1 MTNHL
6 LLLGAGYSH
15 NWGGWLA
22 NRFFDILMSEP
33 AVQGDAGLRDLL
45 WKHRNAGG
53 FEAALEELQLG
64 VLDQTDLQPR
74 LDGLETALRAV
85 FARMNGAFFRREGG
99 YEFNNATGWFI
110 REMLVSFDAIFSLN
124 QDLLL
129 ERAYIN
135 DGNIGLTGAR
145 RWDGAVLPGVRW
157 PHPRPADYLPTEWD
171 AARWIVDGPVET
183 PKRMQP
189 VYKLHG
195 SSSWFRPDGSNL
207 LVLGGAKADRIAE
220 AQILAEY
227 FTEFEHRLAL
237 AETRIMIIGYGFND
251 AHINAALVA
260 AADTGL
266 KMFIVDPRGANAFDH
281 VDDPAPFRSM
291 FIGASTPALS
301 VTFAGDVAE
310 RDNIMR
316 FFTA

>member
-6 LLLGAGYSH
+6 LLIGAGFSH

-22 NRFFDILMSEP
+22 HRFFDILMSEP
-33 AVQGDAGLRDLL
+33 AAQADASLRDLL
-45 WKHRNAGG
+45 WKHQNGGG
-53 FEAALEELQLG
+53 FEAAFEELQIG
-64 VLDQTDLQPR
+64 VLDQPDLQPR
-74 LDGLETALRAV
+74 LDALETALHAV
-85 FARMNGAFFRREGG
+85 FARMNHAFFRREGG
-99 YEFNNATGWFI
+99 YEFNNSTGWFI
-110 REMLVSFDAIFSLN
+110 REILVRFDAIFSLN

-129 ERAYIN
+129 ERAYI
-135 DGNIGLTGAR
+135 DGGNIGLTGAR

-195 SSSWFRPDGSNL
+195 SSNWFRPDGSNL

-220 AQILAEY
+220 AQILAGY
-227 FTEFEHRLAL
+227 FTEFERRLAL
-237 AETRIMIIGYGFND
+237 PDTRLMIIGYGFND
-251 AHINAALVA
+251 AHINAALVRA
-260 AADTGL
+260 AGTGL
-266 KMFIVDPRGANAFDH
+266 KIFFVDPRGANAFDH
-281 VDDPAPFRSM
+281 VEDSQRFRDM

-301 VTFAGDVAE
+301 ATFAGDVAE
-310 RDNIMR
+310 RDNIMS
-316 FFTA
+316 FFVA